1 MEMFNAYLTLTNI
14 QTLMAAILRR
24 TDLSIKDNPN
34 GSSDILPK
42 LQNLQRPIDT
52 QFLLEI

>member
-1 MEMFNAYLTLTNI
+1 MFNAYLTLTNI

-24 TDLSIKDNPN
+24 TDLSMKDNPN